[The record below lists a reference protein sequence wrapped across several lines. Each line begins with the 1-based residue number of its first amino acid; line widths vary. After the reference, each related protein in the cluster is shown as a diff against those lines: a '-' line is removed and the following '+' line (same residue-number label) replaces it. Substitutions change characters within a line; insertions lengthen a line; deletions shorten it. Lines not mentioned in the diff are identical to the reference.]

1 MSKYTL
7 RTRIYRVTEH
17 AVFLEN
23 LETDE
28 EGGLFHI
35 LVRLDREDLPEDLP
49 PSEMARIYHEDF
61 NIMCTRHVWNDVT
74 KKLEPDGASPIK
86 NGLTFAWAPWG
97 ATPGA

>member
-7 RTRIYRVTEH
+7 RTRICKVTDDS
-17 AVFLEN
+17 VFLEN

-28 EGGLFHI
+28 DGVLFHI
-35 LVRLDREDLPEDLP
+35 RVRLNREDLP

-97 ATPGA
+97 ATPGY